1 MGLKDGTKVY
11 GNGLATNVVT
21 STTYLAGRKGGYRV
35 GNGWGWCRVVG
46 LCCGVK
52 HESHFTNEPTSTILE
67 PNMPTHT
74 MTDC

>member
-1 MGLKDGTKVY
+1 MGLKDGTKVN

-52 HESHFTNEPTSTILE
+52 LWITFYQRTKKHDT
-67 PNMPTHT
+67 
-74 MTDC
+74 